1 MPEAESDDALIA
13 RCLRHEEEA
22 WRALVERYAS
32 YIYTIATRA
41 FGLEG
46 DDAREVFQESLL
58 KVFEGLPGYRR
69 EGQFRAWLRRVVLNA
84 CAAYLRRRRPTE
96 ALHEGMADPAQ
107 EETLEQVER
116 AYVLTQALRDLE
128 APCRQIISLF
138 FFEAQPYKA
147 IATALAVP
155 EGTVGSRL
163 ARCLT
168 KLRSKIRQ
176 LR

>member
-1 MPEAESDDALIA
+1 MSEAESDDALIA

-69 EGQFRAWLRRVVLNA
+69 EGQFRAWLRRVVLNV
-84 CAAYLRRRRPTE
+84 CAASLRRRPTE
-96 ALHEGMADPAQ
+96 ALHEGMVDPAQ

-116 AYVLTQALRDLE
+116 AYVLTQALRGLE

-147 IATALAVP
+147 IANTLAIP

-168 KLRSKIRQ
+168 KLRSKVRQ